1 MSALPFEANVFDF
14 RQLRY
19 FIAVAEELSFSRAA
33 QRLHLS
39 QPPLSQQ
46 IQALERDLGVLL
58 LNRDKRNVALTE
70 PGRVFLEQ
78 ARQILAKAEEARGHV
93 AEAAAGY
100 TGLLRLAY
108 TVSVTF
114 HPALPHALLR
124 HGQTAPGVRLAL
136 SEMYTEP
143 QFAAL
148 LTGQIDVGFVRDE
161 PKHEGDRDALRLDVI
176 DREPLLLAL
185 PTGHPLAGRSRIGL
199 AEVAREAFVVQPRE
213 LAATLYDRL
222 VQLAMKADF
231 HPQIRQHAQQING
244 LLMLVAAGVGLA
256 LVPASMRTVSL
267 AGVSY
272 VAVDDSDAYMLL
284 AVATRRNNPSP
295 AIAKFLATVEESKVC
310 MGL

>member
-1 MSALPFEANVFDF
+1 MFDF

-58 LNRDKRNVALTE
+58 FNRDKRNVALTE

-78 ARQILAKAEEARGHV
+78 ARQILGKAEEARGQV
-93 AEAAAGY
+93 AEAAAGF

-114 HPALPHALLR
+114 HPALPHALLQHR
-124 HGQTAPGVRLAL
+124 RIAPNVRVAL

-161 PKHEGDRDALRLDVI
+161 PKHEGDREALQLEVI
-176 DREPLLLAL
+176 DREPLVLAL
-185 PTGHPLAGRSRIGL
+185 PAGHRLAGRSSIRL
-199 AEVAREAFVVQPRE
+199 EEVSRESFVVQPRE

-231 HPQIRQHAQQING
+231 HPQIRQQAQQING
-244 LLMLVAAGVGLA
+244 LLVLVAAGMGLA
-256 LVPASMRTVSL
+256 LVPASMRAVGL

-272 VAVDDSDAYMLL
+272 TSLDDPDATMLL
-284 AVATRRNNPSP
+284 AVATRRNDPSP
-295 AIAKFLATVEESKVC
+295 VLAKFLSTVAESKATV
-310 MGL
+310 GL